1 MKESVN
7 RFALRIRNLTKTF
20 GGLRAVD
27 ECSFDLEENLIAGL
41 IGPNGAGKTT
51 LFNMLSGLLA
61 PDSGKIFFKGREITR
76 LPAHKRAALGIG
88 RTFQITHAL
97 RKMKVLDNLK
107 LAAQSQLGE
116 NIVNVWL
123 RPRAVREQERRI
135 EERALEILEFLNLY
149 ELKDEYAGNLSGGQK
164 KLLEIGRMLMLE
176 PRLILMDEPFAGINP
191 VLAEEIGEHIRKL
204 RERRGITILIIEH
217 NIERVLRLS
226 DVVYVMSEGKIIA
239 QGDPD
244 SIRSD
249 ERVIEAYLGSGR

>member
-1 MKESVN
+1 MEESAN
-7 RFALRIRNLTKTF
+7 RFALCTQNLTKAF

-51 LFNMLSGLLA
+51 LFNVLSGLLA
-61 PDSGKIFFKGREITR
+61 PDSGKIFFKGQEITR

-116 NIVNVWL
+116 NIANVWL
-123 RPRAVREQERRI
+123 RPRAVREQERKI
-135 EERALEILEFLNLY
+135 EERALEMLKFLNLY
-149 ELKDEYAGNLSGGQK
+149 ELRDEYAGNLSGGQK

-176 PRLILMDEPFAGINP
+176 PCLILMDEPFAGVNP

-204 RERRGITILIIEH
+204 RERGLTILIIEH
-217 NIERVLRLS
+217 NIKRVLRLS

-239 QGDPD
+239 QGDPE
-244 SIRSD
+244 SIRRD

>member
-1 MKESVN
+1 MEMSAN
-7 RFALRIRNLTKTF
+7 RFALRTQNLTKAF

-27 ECSFDLEENLIAGL
+27 ECSFDLEEGVIAGL

-61 PDSGKIFFKGREITR
+61 PDSGKIFFKGQEITR

-116 NIVNVWL
+116 NIANVWL
-123 RPRAVREQERRI
+123 RPRAVREQERKI
-135 EERALEILEFLNLY
+135 EERALEMLKFLNLY
-149 ELKDEYAGNLSGGQK
+149 ELRDEYAGNLSGGQK

-176 PRLILMDEPFAGINP
+176 PCLILMDEPFAGVNP

-204 RERRGITILIIEH
+204 RERGITILVIEH
-217 NIERVLRLS
+217 NIKRILRLS

-239 QGDPD
+239 QGDPE
-244 SIRSD
+244 SIRRD

>member
-1 MKESVN
+1 MEESAN
-7 RFALRIRNLTKTF
+7 RFALRAQNLTKTF

-51 LFNMLSGLLA
+51 LFNVLSGLLA
-61 PDSGKIFFKGREITR
+61 PDSGKIFFKGQEITR

-116 NIVNVWL
+116 NIANVWL
-123 RPRAVREQERRI
+123 RPRAVREQERKI
-135 EERALEILEFLNLY
+135 EERALEMLKFLNLY
-149 ELKDEYAGNLSGGQK
+149 ELRDEYAGNLSGGQK

-176 PRLILMDEPFAGINP
+176 PCLILMDEPFAGVNP

-204 RERRGITILIIEH
+204 RERGLTILIIEH
-217 NIERVLRLS
+217 NIKRVLRLS

-239 QGDPD
+239 QGDPE
-244 SIRSD
+244 SIRRD

>member
-1 MKESVN
+1 MEMSAN
-7 RFALRIRNLTKTF
+7 RFALRTQNLTKAF

-27 ECSFDLEENLIAGL
+27 ECSFDLEEGVIAGL

-61 PDSGKIFFKGREITR
+61 PDSGKIFFKGQEITR

-116 NIVNVWL
+116 NIANVWL
-123 RPRAVREQERRI
+123 RPRAVREQERKI
-135 EERALEILEFLNLY
+135 EERALEMLKFLNLY
-149 ELKDEYAGNLSGGQK
+149 ELRDEYAGNLSGGQK

-176 PRLILMDEPFAGINP
+176 PCLILMDEPFAGVNP
-191 VLAEEIGEHIRKL
+191 VLAEEIGERIRKL
-204 RERRGITILIIEH
+204 RERGITILVIEH
-217 NIERVLRLS
+217 NIKRILRLS

-239 QGDPD
+239 QGDPE
-244 SIRSD
+244 SIRRD

>member
-1 MKESVN
+1 MEMSAN
-7 RFALRIRNLTKTF
+7 RFALRTQNLTKAF

-27 ECSFDLEENLIAGL
+27 ECSFDLKEGVIAGL

-61 PDSGKIFFKGREITR
+61 PDSGKIFFKGQEITR

-116 NIVNVWL
+116 NVASVWL
-123 RPRAVREQERRI
+123 RPRAVREQERKI
-135 EERALEILEFLNLY
+135 EERALEMLKFLNLY
-149 ELKDEYAGNLSGGQK
+149 ELRDEYAGNLSGGQK

-176 PRLILMDEPFAGINP
+176 PCLILMDEPFAGVNP

-204 RERRGITILIIEH
+204 RERGLTILVIEH
-217 NIERVLRLS
+217 NIKRILRLS

-239 QGDPD
+239 QGDPE
-244 SIRSD
+244 SIRRD

>member
-1 MKESVN
+1 MEESAN
-7 RFALRIRNLTKTF
+7 RFALCTQNLTKAF

-51 LFNMLSGLLA
+51 LFNVLSGLLA
-61 PDSGKIFFKGREITR
+61 PDSGKIFFKGQEITR

-116 NIVNVWL
+116 NIANVWL
-123 RPRAVREQERRI
+123 RPRAVREQERKI
-135 EERALEILEFLNLY
+135 EERALEMLKFLNLY
-149 ELKDEYAGNLSGGQK
+149 ELRDEYAGNLSGGQK

-176 PRLILMDEPFAGINP
+176 P
-191 VLAEEIGEHIRKL
+191 LAEEIGEHIRKL
-204 RERRGITILIIEH
+204 RERGLTILIIEH
-217 NIERVLRLS
+217 NIKRVLRLS

-239 QGDPD
+239 QGDPE
-244 SIRSD
+244 SIRRD

>member
-1 MKESVN
+1 MEMSAN
-7 RFALRIRNLTKTF
+7 RFALRTQNLTKAF

-27 ECSFDLEENLIAGL
+27 ECSFDLEEGVIAGL

-61 PDSGKIFFKGREITR
+61 PDSGKIFFKGQEITR

-116 NIVNVWL
+116 NIANVWL
-123 RPRAVREQERRI
+123 RPRAVREQERKI
-135 EERALEILEFLNLY
+135 EERALEMLKFLNLY
-149 ELKDEYAGNLSGGQK
+149 ELRDEYAGNLSGGQK

-176 PRLILMDEPFAGINP
+176 PCLILMDEPFAGVNP

-204 RERRGITILIIEH
+204 RERGLTILVIEH
-217 NIERVLRLS
+217 NIKRILRLS

-239 QGDPD
+239 QGDPE
-244 SIRSD
+244 SIRRD